1 MNAPRSEATE
11 ASIADLAGRARALRA
26 TTLHELFVRDP
37 TRVAALTFEWNDW
50 RIDVSKERLDTG
62 TLDAL
67 VAAADAANVPHWI
80 AALFAGEKINLSE
93 HRPVLHTALRAPPS
107 TEIVVDG
114 VDVTVEMRATR
125 QRMSELARGV
135 REAWRKGATGRPL
148 RSVINIGIG
157 GSDLGPRLVC
167 DALSGPEHLRGAP
180 EVAFVSN
187 VDPEQLT
194 RALVDRDPASTLFI
208 VTSKTFTTQETL
220 ANAQSGREWLARH
233 LGADADIAP
242 HFIAVTSNVDAAR
255 AFGVRDADILPM
267 SEGVGGR
274 YSVWSAVGLAIAMRA
289 GWQAYADLLDGAQ
302 AMDTHFRM
310 APLARNVPV
319 LLGLVGYWNAR
330 WLGHAQR
337 VVVPYAQALARLPA
351 YLQQLQLESNG
362 KSVTRDGEPV
372 DGPTAPGLW
381 GDVGTDG
388 QHAFFQW
395 LHQGTHETPVEF
407 IVPVRAQHPLRDQQ
421 TLLVANALAQAQAL
435 LVGRGETTLRPELA
449 AQGLADTELD
459 AAVRARRCPGNRAS
473 TTLLLPTLDA
483 RNLGALLA
491 LYEHRTFVE
500 GVLYGINSFDQWGV
514 ELGKT
519 LAKPIVTAL
528 SEGAPLPEGT
538 DPSTRELVRFV
549 RALASARGQR

>member
-11 ASIADLAGRARALRA
+11 ASIADLAGRAHALRA
-26 TTLHELFVRDP
+26 TTLHELFARDP
-37 TRVAALTFEWNDW
+37 ARVAALTFEWNDW
-50 RIDVSKERLDTG
+50 RIDASKERLDTG

-67 VAAADAANVPHWI
+67 VAAADAANLSQWI

-93 HRPVLHTALRAPPS
+93 RRPVLHTALRAPAS
-107 TEIVVDG
+107 SEIVVDG

-135 REAWRKGATGRPL
+135 REGRRKGATGRPL

-157 GSDLGPRLVC
+157 GSDLGPRLAC

-180 EVAFVSN
+180 DVAFVSN

-194 RALVDRDPASTLFI
+194 RTLVDRDPASTLFI

-233 LGADADIAP
+233 LGAGTDIAP

-267 SEGVGGR
+267 PEGVGGR

-319 LLGLVGYWNAR
+319 LLGLIGYWNAR

-351 YLQQLQLESNG
+351 YLQQLLLESNG

-435 LVGRGETTLRPELA
+435 LVGRVETTLRPELA
-449 AQGLADTELD
+449 AQGLAGAELD

-519 LAKPIVTAL
+519 LAKPIIAAL
-528 SEGAPLPEGT
+528 EGREELSV
-538 DPSTRELVRFV
+538 DVDSSTRALVESV
-549 RALASARGQR
+549 RRTNPAHDR